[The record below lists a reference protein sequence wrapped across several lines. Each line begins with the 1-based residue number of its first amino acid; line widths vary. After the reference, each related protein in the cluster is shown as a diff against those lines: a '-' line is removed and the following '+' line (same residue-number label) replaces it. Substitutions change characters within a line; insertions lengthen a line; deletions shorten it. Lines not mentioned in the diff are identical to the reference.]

1 MGPEATPGV
10 GNMISGR
17 SETSISDALHPREPA
32 GQALAVAAIGFAILY
47 LSVGR
52 AAEGGPIQKLGAVAG
67 YLLVFAAGMAVVNW
81 TARHFASMHPNAPLA
96 VGIGV
101 DL

>member
-17 SETSISDALHPREPA
+17 SETSIGEALHPREPA
-32 GQALAVAAIGFAILY
+32 GQALIVAGLGLLVLY
-47 LSVGR
+47 MTVGR
-52 AAEGGPIQKLGAVAG
+52 AADGGPIQRLGAVGG
-67 YLLVFAAGMAVVNW
+67 YLLVFAGSMAVVNW
-81 TARHFASMHPNAPLA
+81 MGRHYASMHPNAPLA